1 MYVHGWNDYFYRRHE
16 SEFWESLGIPFYAV
30 DLRKFGRSLRDGQT
44 PGYIEDLHDYAA
56 EFNALRDLVVAEQGE
71 QVRILLV
78 AHSQGG
84 LSSVLW
90 LNSQRTHHVEAVAL
104 DSPWLELQ
112 GNRMFRILSTP
123 VVQAFQLGGGK
134 TVMPMRDPGFYYRC
148 IDCETGGDWDYLR
161 HPLAPAAFLSP
172 RRVDAGDLQCA
183 GRGVAPARHPHS
195 RAGVHVRPD
204 HAAAHMG

>member
-1 MYVHGWNDYFYRRHE
+1 M
-16 SEFWESLGIPFYAV
+16 
-30 DLRKFGRSLRDGQT
+30 
-44 PGYIEDLHDYAA
+44 
-56 EFNALRDLVVAEQGE
+56 
-71 QVRILLV
+71 RILLV

-90 LNSQRTHHVEAVAL
+90 LNSQRPHHVEAVAL

-134 TVMPMRDPGFYYRC
+134 TVMPMRDPGFYGRC

-161 HPLAPAAFLSP
+161 HPLVDPQRFFP
-172 RRVDAGDLQCA
+172 RAVDAGDLQCA